1 MKDLRSHSLKK
12 VRAKLEATQL
22 VAEPE
27 LEPKP
32 PAPVQRNSNGKSL
45 PCDLLNSEAGMAEK
59 VCITEE
65 LKNEIKSLFWCQS

>member
-12 VRAKLEATQL
+12 VRAKLETTQL
-22 VAEPE
+22 VAETE

-32 PAPVQRNSNGKSL
+32 AAPVQRNSSCKSF

-59 VCITEE
+59 VCVTEG
-65 LKNEIKSLFWCQS
+65 LKNEIKSLLWCQS